1 MMPVTVATSAAQALE
16 GKQVVFVEVP
26 GGFKA
31 VPVQVGRGDAQR
43 TEIVKGLEAGARHV
57 SANSFL
63 IKAEIGKASAEH
75 EH

>member
-1 MMPVTVATSAAQALE
+1 
-16 GKQVVFVEVP
+16 VP

-31 VPVQVGRGDAQR
+31 ETVQVGRADAQR
-43 TEIVKGLEAGARHV
+43 TEIIKGLEAGTRHV